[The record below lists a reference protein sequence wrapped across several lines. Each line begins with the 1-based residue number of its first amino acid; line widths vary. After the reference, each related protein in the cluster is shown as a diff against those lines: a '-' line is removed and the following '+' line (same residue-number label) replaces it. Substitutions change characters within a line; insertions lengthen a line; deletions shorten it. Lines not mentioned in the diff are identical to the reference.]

1 MNRDELKGK
10 AEAFKGEVKQRIGRA
25 TDDPDLQDEGA
36 IDEAAGRTQETF
48 GRARRKVG
56 QAVKDIGDAVKK

>member
-10 AEAFKGEVKQRIGRA
+10 AKTLKGQIKQGIGRA
-25 TDDPDLQDEGA
+25 TDDPELQDEGA
-36 IDEAAGRTQETF
+36 VDEAAGRTRETF

-56 QAVKDIGDAVKK
+56 EAVKNVGDALKK